1 MIGIGVD
8 DGQRI
13 GCVPAHGLGIA
24 ARRCQPQERVVR
36 HVEQAEVF
44 VELGA
49 KLRFGEGFKVDVHDR
64 SLARGLPNGDS
75 AMPSGA

>member
-1 MIGIGVD
+1 M
-8 DGQRI
+8 
-13 GCVPAHGLGIA
+13 
-24 ARRCQPQERVVR
+24 R

-64 SLARGLPNGDS
+64 NLARGLPNGDS
-75 AMPSGA
+75 ASSTALSWGAQACSVAHMAGCRDTGER